1 MRASYVAIIETDEDG
16 GFSVF
21 FPDLPGCVSAGES
34 IEEAFA
40 AAEEALNGHLAV
52 MAEHG
57 EQIPA
62 PTPFGQVTIEP
73 DIQVVAKILVP
84 AELPGRTVRINI
96 TMDSNLLA
104 RIDAQTA
111 NRSAFLSDAARRL
124 LPG

>member
-1 MRASYVAIIETDEDG
+1 MRANYVAIIETDDNG
-16 GFSVF
+16 GYSVF
-21 FPDLPGCVSAGES
+21 FPDLPGCVSAGET

-57 EQIPA
+57 EEIPA
-62 PTPFGQVTIEP
+62 STPFDQVTIEP
-73 DIQVVAKILVP
+73 DIQVAAKILVP
-84 AELPGRTVRINI
+84 AELPGRTVRI
-96 TMDSNLLA
+96 LLA
-104 RIDAQTA
+104 RIDSLTA